1 MARHNVLEKIP
12 LLFIIKHDMY
22 REALACAISREY
34 PGFEI
39 AGQCGNSHQG
49 LEVFVTSP
57 ARIIIMDASMRPAT
71 FAELALQLRMFDNAV
86 KIIAMTN
93 FFDQARADRLMT
105 QGANGLITRDM
116 PLDSIISVLR
126 KIL

>member
-1 MARHNVLEKIP
+1 MTEHNALEKIP

-22 REALACAISREY
+22 REALVSAISHEY

-39 AGQCGNSHQG
+39 AGQCGNSHQA

-57 ARIIIMDASMRPAT
+57 ARIVIIDASMRPVC
-71 FAELALQLRMFDNAV
+71 FAELVLQLRMFDKTV
-86 KIIAMTN
+86 RIIAMTN

-116 PLDSIISVLR
+116 SLDSIINVLR